1 MSLDGLFAP
10 FDPPQTNLVDRLR
23 YWAEH
28 QGDQFGFGFTSDGED
43 EIRMTYGQLEMRARA
58 IGAHLLNAGM
68 QGERALLLY
77 PPGLDF
83 VTAFFGCFFAGMVAV
98 PAYPP
103 RRNRNMGRIQAISD
117 DAEAKIVLSV
127 NEVTNRA
134 QGLLDEAPH
143 LQALTWL
150 ATDGIS
156 DTEATQWQPYS
167 PSENDLAVL
176 QYTSGST
183 GMPKGVMLTHGNL
196 IENCE
201 LITRGFETTRDA
213 SAVTWLPT
221 YHDMGLVGGVLQPL
235 FIGRPNV
242 LMPPMAFLQKPI
254 RWLRAISKYRV
265 TIAGGPNFAYALCNE
280 KITPEQCVGLDLS
293 SWSVA
298 FNGAEPIRAETLAE
312 FTEKFAPYGFRAE
325 THYPCYGLAETTL
338 MVTGSV
344 KADPPVIAAFDAES
358 LERHEVVPVA
368 NRSVDQ
374 NNGEQSPLSRELV
387 SCGRLFEN
395 TDVFIV
401 DGETCEKLGE
411 GKVGEIWVC
420 GPCVGMGYWKKPE
433 ETERVFHA
441 RLVGDD
447 RQFLRTGDLGFLQ
460 DGQLYVTGRCKD
472 LIIVRGRNLYPQDI
486 EKTVE
491 AAHPSLQAGASAAF
505 SIEVDNDERLIIV
518 QEIKRQHRRTN
529 HEEIFDAIRQA
540 VIEDYDVPPH
550 TILLLK
556 AGKLPKTSSGKIQRS
571 ACCQQFE
578 AGTLEAAGRWSMETD
593 FSIRRPQPPLH
604 VKPELAA
611 PSVGRTIKAWLVERI
626 AQQLQ
631 KDTEAISINEP
642 FDRFGLDSIAL
653 VSISGELEDWLGQPV
668 SPTLLYSYP
677 TISALGDHLGK
688 VLIRGS
694 IQEPQA
700 RLSRRSRG
708 EPIAIVGMGC
718 RFPGGDAPG
727 RFWQLLRGGFDAVGE
742 IPADRWDIDRF
753 YDPNPEALGKMYT
766 RRGGFLRGVDLFDP
780 QFFSISPREAVG
792 IDPQQ
797 RLLMEIA
804 WETLEDAGQAPELL
818 EAGRTGV
825 FVGISTC
832 DYARLGARR
841 YDLGSID
848 TYTATGTATSIAAGR
863 LAYFLGLRGPCM
875 AIDTACS
882 SSLVAVHQAIESLR
896 KGECNSALA
905 GGVNL
910 ILEPAAMI
918 ALSEVRALS
927 PDGRCKTFDQAAD
940 GYARGEGCGMVL
952 LKRLSDA
959 VKDGDRVHALIRG
972 SAVNHDG
979 HSNGLTAPH
988 GPSQEALIRE
998 AIADAGIEAAD
1009 IDYVEA
1015 HGTGTSLGDPIEVQ
1029 ALAAVLGEGRRPD
1042 NPLAIGSVKTNIGH
1056 LESAAGIAGLIK
1068 VILAL
1073 QHGEI
1078 PPHLHLEHPN
1088 PLIPWEDLPV
1098 VVPTQRQDWP
1108 SRRGPRTAGLSSF
1121 GFSGTNA
1128 HLVIEQAPESHAV
1141 PMRQDRPEHVLVLSA
1156 KNSQALEELAE
1167 RYHEQLDK
1175 ETHFSDVCYTA
1186 ASGRA
1191 HFSHRLAVCATDAT
1205 HAQKLLRAAIDGKR
1219 AAGLERGKAESQ
1231 VPGKLAFL
1239 FTGQGSQYVGMGHEL
1254 YQTQPTFRQA
1264 LERCHE
1270 ILMDQLEIPLLDVL
1284 YPTDKKTSPLDET
1297 AYTQPALFAVEYA
1310 LYELWKSWGIQP
1322 QLVVGHSVGEYV
1334 AAYAAGVFSLE
1345 DGLKLIAARG
1355 RLMQE
1360 LPSTG
1365 QMVALMTSEA
1375 RVAHAILNSG
1385 RTDVSIAAVNDPN
1398 QTVISGS
1405 DEAVDVVTTALQADD
1420 VRAKRLIVSH
1430 AFHSELMEPMLDDF
1444 EDVCREVRFSDP
1456 MIPIISNVYG
1466 RAVSTEIATPEYW
1479 RTHIRETVRF
1489 ADGVRQLE
1497 KQHVNIFLE
1506 IGPNPIL
1513 TASGRRCMSGD
1524 GYVWIP
1530 SLRESRGNWSQMLQ
1544 SLADLYVRGIAID
1557 WEGFDRDYVRRKV
1570 AIPHYPFQRKRFWID
1585 TPPLDDADVNDMV
1598 AAPAGSIQ
1606 EKRHSTDLREGLYE
1620 LEWQPRSRL
1629 DQTLPSVSHA
1639 DLMDPNEIAAEVTS
1653 AESRLSA
1660 QLALPR
1666 YQDFDRELD
1675 RLCAAYARKAIADLG
1690 YVLKEGSTFDLESI
1704 IENAGVID
1712 AHRRLFERLL
1722 SILAEEDILQID
1734 GLQYTV
1740 SGKLPPAAE
1749 PEQMRSL
1756 MVDRFTECQAELE
1769 LLGRCGDQLAG
1780 VLTGQVDPL
1789 QILFPD
1795 GSSALVERLY
1805 QDSPFARTLNSL
1817 VEAAVVAALERSE
1830 DGRAIKILE
1839 IGAGT
1844 GGTSSQIIPRLPED
1858 RTEYVFTDV
1867 SELFTRK
1874 AQEKFQD
1881 YPFVRYDALNIEED
1895 PVTQGFAE
1903 GQFDLILAANVV
1915 HATQNLAET
1924 MQNIRRLLV
1933 PDGLVVLLEGARPQR
1948 WLDLIFGLTDGWWRF
1963 TDTALRPSNP
1973 LIAPAQWL
1981 ELVEQCGYQSAVAL
1995 PREDADALAASGQPA
2010 SPHVVVVAQNDGQ
2023 LPETSSSKSPETTS
2037 EKGTGTWLLFAD
2049 QNGVASAIAAKIESE
2064 GGRAVMARW
2073 NDEYEKIGD
2082 NDFLIDPKN
2091 PKHYSML
2098 LSELSNN
2105 PEYPFKG
2112 IAHLWSLDTA
2122 KVGQLDS
2129 DQLDAAMMLGG
2140 ESLLHLVQQGP
2151 LAGWDN
2157 PAIWMV
2163 TRDANAVGSKREL
2176 SGIAQ
2181 APLWGIGRVM
2191 AEELPQLWGG
2201 MVDVD
2206 PGYSDEMIADVLW
2219 AEIQDP
2225 DAERQISYRDDRRFA
2240 ARLVPRDAH
2249 QPVTR
2254 PLRFKA
2260 DASYL
2265 VTGGLGDLGL
2275 QVARWMVSQGARQLM
2290 LLSRSEMPPRAHW
2303 PSLAEEDHRFAERVN
2318 AIQEMERCGARVL
2331 TLAGDVGSDNV
2342 LEGHMERAMADG
2354 WPPICGVIHAAGV
2367 VDADQL
2373 IDLGVEKL
2381 RDILRSKVR
2390 GTWLLHQACV
2400 SQPLDFFVNFS
2411 SGASMLGSPLLGAYA
2426 AANAFLDAMSHWRRS
2441 MQQPALTVNWGFWDE
2456 VGMVARS
2463 QREMGRGFAPQGMYS
2478 FSPAQGLATLGW
2490 LLEEDATQTAVM
2502 PANWPEWW
2510 QYHPRA
2516 AKSALFANL
2525 VQLEIGRQPI
2535 NTSDVDDVPTLSR
2548 AKVAETPIAE
2558 RPRLIEEFISEQLSR
2573 VLRID
2578 VDELDIHQSLGN
2590 LGIDSL
2596 MAVELR
2602 NHVQASLGIVIPV
2615 AQLLQDPSIAQ
2626 LAQGILDQLAG
2637 TSASLGEVTI
2647 NTDSSSA
2654 NDAESQQGLLAEQ
2667 ALEKLDTMSDE
2678 EVEAMLSQM
2687 LDGEKGNA

>member
-43 EIRMTYGQLEMRARA
+43 ENRMTYGQLEMRARA
-58 IGAHLLNAGM
+58 IAAHLVDAGM
-68 QGERALLLY
+68 SGERALLLY

-127 NEVTNRA
+127 SEVTNRA

-150 ATDGIS
+150 ATDQIS
-156 DTEATQWQPYS
+156 DEEASRWKAHS
-167 PSENDLAVL
+167 PSDSDLAVL

-196 IENCE
+196 IQNCE

-280 KITPEQCVGLDLS
+280 KITEEQCEGLDLS
-293 SWSVA
+293 CWSVA

-312 FTEKFAPYGFRAE
+312 FTEKFSPYGFRAE

-344 KADPPVIAAFDAES
+344 KAEPPVIAAFDAEA
-358 LERHEVVPVA
+358 LERHEVV
-368 NRSVDQ
+368 SVDKLSD
-374 NNGEQSPLSRELV
+374 GKSKSKELPVSRELV

-401 DGETCEKLGE
+401 DSETGEKLGE

-420 GPCVGMGYWKKPE
+420 GPCVGIGYWKKPE

-441 RLVGDD
+441 QLAGDE
-447 RQFLRTGDLGFLQ
+447 RHFLRTGDLGFLQ
-460 DGQLYVTGRCKD
+460 DGQLFVTGRCKD

-486 EKTVE
+486 EQTVE
-491 AAHPSLQAGASAAF
+491 AAHPSLQPGAGAAF
-505 SIEVDNDERLIIV
+505 SVEVENDEHLIIV

-540 VIEDYDVPPH
+540 VTKDYDVPPH

-571 ACCQQFE
+571 TCCQQFE
-578 AGTLEAAGRWSMETD
+578 AGTLEAAGRWSLETD

-611 PSVGRTIKAWLVERI
+611 PTVGRTIQAWLVDRI

-631 KDTEAISINEP
+631 KDAAAIDVHEP

-677 TISALGDHLGK
+677 TISALGDYLGK
-688 VLIRGS
+688 LLIRGS
-694 IQEPQA
+694 MQEPQA
-700 RLSRRSRG
+700 RLSRRARG

-718 RFPGGDAPG
+718 RFPGGDAPDA
-727 RFWQLLRGGFDAVGE
+727 FWQLLRGGFDAISD
-742 IPADRWDIDRF
+742 IPADRWDVDRF
-753 YDPNPEALGKMYT
+753 YDPNPEAVGKMYT
-766 RRGGFLRGVDLFDP
+766 RRGGFLRKVDLFDP

-804 WETLEDAGQAPELL
+804 WETLEDAGQPPELL
-818 EAGRTGV
+818 ETGRTGV

-832 DYARLGARR
+832 DYSRLGSRKH
-841 YDLGSID
+841 DLKTID

-863 LAYFLGLRGPCM
+863 LAYFLGLTGPCM

-896 KGECNSALA
+896 KGECNSALT

-927 PDGRCKTFDQAAD
+927 PDGRCKTFDQSAD
-940 GYARGEGCGMVL
+940 GYARGEGCGMLL

-988 GPSQEALIRE
+988 GPSQESLIRE

-1029 ALAAVLGEGRRPD
+1029 ALAAVLGEGRRAD
-1042 NPLAIGSVKTNIGH
+1042 SPLTIGSVKTNIGH

-1078 PPHLHLEHPN
+1078 PPHLHLENPN
-1088 PLIPWEDLPV
+1088 PYIPWDDLPIV
-1098 VVPTQRQDWP
+1098 IPTQRQDWP
-1108 SRRGPRTAGLSSF
+1108 ARRGPRTAGLSSF

-1128 HLVIEQAPESHAV
+1128 HLVLEQAPDSHAV
-1141 PMRQDRPEHVLVLSA
+1141 PLREDRPEHVLVLSA
-1156 KNSQALEELAE
+1156 KNPQALTELAE
-1167 RYHEQLDK
+1167 RYHDQLEQEK
-1175 ETHFSDVCYTA
+1175 HFSDVCYTA
-1186 ASGRA
+1186 ATGRA
-1191 HFSHRLAVCATDAT
+1191 HFSHRLAVCAQDTQ
-1205 HAQKLLRAAIDGKR
+1205 HARKLLLAATEEKR
-1219 AAGLERGKAESQ
+1219 AAGLERGKAGNQ
-1231 VPGKLAFL
+1231 FPGKIAFL

-1254 YQTQPTFRQA
+1254 YQSQPTFRQA

-1270 ILMDQLEIPLLDVL
+1270 ILIDKLEIPLLDVL
-1284 YPTDKKTSPLDET
+1284 YPADGKTSPLDET

-1310 LYELWKSWGIQP
+1310 LYELWRSWGIQP
-1322 QLVVGHSVGEYV
+1322 QLVVGHSVGEFV

-1355 RLMQE
+1355 RLMQQ

-1365 QMVALMTSEA
+1365 QMVALMTGEA
-1375 RVAHAILNSG
+1375 RVAHAIAISG

-1405 DEAVDVVTTALQADD
+1405 DEAVDIVTTSLQADD
-1420 VRAKRLIVSH
+1420 VRAKRLVVSH
-1430 AFHSELMEPMLDDF
+1430 AFHSELMEPMLDEF
-1444 EDVCREVRFSDP
+1444 EEVCQEVRFVAP
-1456 MIPIISNVYG
+1456 TIPIVSNVYG
-1466 RAVSTEIATPEYW
+1466 RVVSTEIATSEYW

-1489 ADGVRQLE
+1489 ADGVGQLE

-1544 SLADLYVRGIAID
+1544 SLADLYVRGVAID

-1585 TPPLDDADVNDMV
+1585 EPTGDHGEPDSPVTATGDV
-1598 AAPAGSIQ
+1598 Q
-1606 EKRHSTDLREGLYE
+1606 ESRKTVDLRNGLYE
-1620 LEWQPRSRL
+1620 LQWQPRSRL
-1629 DQTLPSVSHA
+1629 DQQLPAIGHEDLESPVAIAGQAAHA
-1639 DLMDPNEIAAEVTS
+1639 EA
-1653 AESRLSA
+1653 RLSS

-1675 RLCAAYARKAIADLG
+1675 RLCAAYARTALSGLG
-1690 YVLKEGSTFDLESI
+1690 WVPQEGEAYDVDELAQSL
-1704 IENAGVID
+1704 GVVD
-1712 AHRRLFERLL
+1712 VHRRLFGRLL
-1722 SILAEEDILQID
+1722 EILAEEGVLQID
-1734 GLQYTV
+1734 GSRCVVATGIT
-1740 SGKLPPAAE
+1740 SAAN
-1749 PEQMRSL
+1749 PEHMRSL
-1756 MVDRFTECQAELE
+1756 LVDRFTECVAELE
-1769 LLGRCGDQLAG
+1769 LLGRCGSKLSG
-1780 VLTGQVDPL
+1780 VLNGQVDPL
-1789 QILFPD
+1789 QLLFPD
-1795 GSSALVERLY
+1795 GSSELVERLY
-1805 QDSPFARTLNSL
+1805 QDSPFARTLNGL
-1817 VEAAVVAALERSE
+1817 VEEAVVAALARCKK
-1830 DGRAIKILE
+1830 GRAIKILE

-1844 GGTSSQIIPRLPED
+1844 GGTSSQIIPRLPSEY
-1858 RTEYVFTDV
+1858 TEYVFTDV

-1874 AQEKFQD
+1874 AQEKFKD
-1881 YPFVRYDALNIEED
+1881 YPFVRYGALDIEQD
-1895 PVTQGFAE
+1895 PVSQGFAE
-1903 GQFDLILAANVV
+1903 EQFDLILAANVV
-1915 HATQNLAET
+1915 HATQDLTET
-1924 MQNIRRLLV
+1924 MNNIRRLLV
-1933 PDGLVVLLEGARPQR
+1933 PGGLVVLLEGARPQR

-1963 TDTALRPSNP
+1963 TDTDLRPSNP
-1973 LIAPAQWL
+1973 LIAPEKWL
-1981 ELVEQCGYQSAVAL
+1981 HLVEKCGFQSAVAL
-1995 PREDADALAASGQPA
+1995 PRESAVDLAEKNQAPA
-2010 SPHVVVVAQNDGQ
+2010 PHVVVVAQN
-2023 LPETSSSKSPETTS
+2023 TS
-2037 EKGTGTWLLFAD
+2037 EVSDPDLSNAVQTQTADPLVGTWVLLAD
-2049 QNGVASAIAAKIESE
+2049 RAGVASAIASRIKAQ
-2064 GGRAVMARW
+2064 GGRAALVEW
-2073 NDEYEKIGD
+2073 GIGYEKI
-2082 NDFLIDPKN
+2082 NKN
-2091 PKHYSML
+2091 HFVI
-2098 LSELSNN
+2098 N
-2105 PEYPFKG
+2105 PEESTHYTNLLAEFSQNESEALKG
-2112 IAHLWSLDTA
+2112 IVHLWSLDAADSTA
-2122 KVGQLDS
+2122 
-2129 DQLDAAMMLGG
+2129 LDAIELDRASRLGC
-2140 ESLLHLVQQGP
+2140 ESLMHLIQQGQR
-2151 LAGWDN
+2151 ANWDN
-2157 PAIWMV
+2157 PSIWMV
-2163 TRDANAVGSKREL
+2163 TRCANSVGAMRDV

-2181 APLWGIGRVM
+2181 SPLWGLGRVM

-2201 MVDVD
+2201 LIDVD
-2206 PGYSDEMIADVLW
+2206 AHYSHAVMAEVVW
-2219 AEIQDP
+2219 AELQRP
-2225 DAERQISYRDDRRFA
+2225 DSERQISYREDHRFA
-2240 ARLVPRDAH
+2240 ARLVPRHSQHA
-2249 QPVTR
+2249 VTK

-2275 QVARWMVSQGARQLM
+2275 KLAQWMVDQGARQILLM
-2290 LLSRSEMPPRAHW
+2290 SRSEMPPRAHW
-2303 PSLAEEDHRFAERVN
+2303 PALTEDDARLVERVN

-2331 TLAGDVGSDNV
+2331 TLSGDVGSENV
-2342 LEGHMERAMADG
+2342 LKELLDDAMQQG
-2354 WPPICGVIHAAGV
+2354 WPPLSGVIHAAGV

-2373 IDLGVEKL
+2373 IDLSVEKL
-2381 RDILRSKVR
+2381 QTILRSKVR
-2390 GTWLLHQACV
+2390 GTWLLHQACLG
-2400 SQPLDFFVNFS
+2400 QPLDFFVNFS
-2411 SGASMLGSPLLGAYA
+2411 SGASLLGSPLLGAYA
-2426 AANAFLDAMSHWRRS
+2426 AANAFLDAMAYLRRGAD
-2441 MQQPALTVNWGFWDE
+2441 QPALTVNWGFWDE

-2478 FSPAQGLATLGW
+2478 FSPDQGIAALSW
-2490 LLEEDATQTAVM
+2490 LLEEEAVQTAVM
-2502 PANWPEWW
+2502 PADWPEWW
-2510 QYHPRA
+2510 QFHPRA
-2516 AKSALFANL
+2516 AQSALFANL
-2525 VQLEIGRQPI
+2525 VQLEMGHQSLGSPSV
-2535 NTSDVDDVPTLSR
+2535 TESPTLSR
-2548 AKVAETPIAE
+2548 EKVLQTPVAD
-2558 RPRLIEEFISEQLSR
+2558 RPGVIEEFISEQLSR

-2578 VDELDIHQSLGN
+2578 VDDLDVHQSLGN

-2615 AQLLQDPSIAQ
+2615 AQLLQDPSISQ
-2626 LAQGILDQLAG
+2626 LAQGILEQLED
-2637 TSASLGEVTI
+2637 TSSPVGEVAVTA
-2647 NTDSSSA
+2647 DSA
-2654 NDAESQQGLLAEQ
+2654 DTKETGSQEGLIAEQ
-2667 ALEKLDTMSDE
+2667 ALEKLDTMSDS

-2687 LDGEKGNA
+2687 LDGEKEN

>member
-1 MSLDGLFAP
+1 M
-10 FDPPQTNLVDRLR
+10 DRLR
-23 YWAEH
+23 YWADH

-43 EIRMTYGQLEMRARA
+43 EIRMTYGQLETRARA
-58 IGAHLLNAGM
+58 IGAHLLTAGM

-83 VTAFFGCFFAGMVAV
+83 VAAFFGCFFAGMVAV

-127 NEVTNRA
+127 SEVTDRA

-143 LQALTWL
+143 LQSLTWL
-150 ATDGIS
+150 ATDEIS
-156 DTEATQWQPYS
+156 NAEAEQWKPHS
-167 PSENDLAVL
+167 PGETDLAVL

-196 IENCE
+196 IQNCE

-254 RWLRAISKYRV
+254 RWLRAISKYKV

-280 KITPEQCVGLDLS
+280 KITPEQCEGLDLS

-298 FNGAEPIRAETLAE
+298 FNGAEPIRAETLAA
-312 FTEKFAPYGFRAE
+312 FTKKFAPYGFRAE
-325 THYPCYGLAETTL
+325 AHYPCYGLAETTL

-344 KADPPVIAAFDAES
+344 KAEPAAICSFDAEA
-358 LERHEVVPVA
+358 LERHEVVPVQS
-368 NRSVDQ
+368 RSAEESNAAQRPV
-374 NNGEQSPLSRELV
+374 SRELV

-420 GPCVGMGYWKKPE
+420 GPCVGVGYWKRPE
-433 ETERVFHA
+433 DTERVFQA
-441 RLVGDD
+441 RLKDD
-447 RQFLRTGDLGFLQ
+447 ERRFLRTGDLGFLQ

-491 AAHPSLQAGASAAF
+491 AAHSSLQAGASAAF
-505 SIEVDNDERLIIV
+505 SVEVDNDEHLIIV

-529 HEEIFDAIRQA
+529 QEDQEEIFDAIRQA

-578 AGTLEAAGRWSMETD
+578 AGTIEAVGRWSMETD

-611 PSVGRTIKAWLVERI
+611 PTVGRTIQAWLVERI

-631 KDTEAISINEP
+631 KDSELINIHDP

-718 RFPGGDAPG
+718 RFPGGDAPEA
-727 RFWQLLRGGFDAVGE
+727 FWQLLRGGFDAVSE
-742 IPADRWDIDRF
+742 IPADRWDVDRF
-753 YDPNPEALGKMYT
+753 YDPNPEVAGKMYT
-766 RRGGFLRGVDLFDP
+766 RRGGFLRRVDLFDP

-804 WETLEDAGQAPELL
+804 WETLEDAGQPPTLL

-832 DYARLGARR
+832 DYSRLGERR
-841 YDLGSID
+841 QDLGCID

-905 GGVNL
+905 GGGNL

-988 GPSQEALIRE
+988 GPSQESLIRE
-998 AIADAGIEAAD
+998 AVADAGIEAAD

-1029 ALAAVLGEGRRPD
+1029 ALAAVLGEGRRAD
-1042 NPLAIGSVKTNIGH
+1042 NPVAIGSVKTNIGH

-1088 PLIPWEDLPV
+1088 PYIPWEDLPV
-1098 VVPTQRQDWP
+1098 VIPTQRQDWP
-1108 SRRGPRTAGLSSF
+1108 ARRGPRTAGLSSF

-1128 HLVIEQAPESHAV
+1128 HLVLEQAPESHAV
-1141 PMRQDRPEHVLVLSA
+1141 PLREDRPEHVLVLSA
-1156 KNSQALEELAE
+1156 KSSQALTELAE
-1167 RYHEQLDK
+1167 RHYHQL
-1175 ETHFSDVCYTA
+1175 EEENHFADVCYTA

-1191 HFSHRLAVCATDAT
+1191 HFSHRLAVCAKDAT
-1205 HAQKLLRAAIDGKR
+1205 HARKLLVAAAEGKR

-1284 YPTDKKTSPLDET
+1284 YPADKQTSPLDET
-1297 AYTQPALFAVEYA
+1297 AYTQPALFAIEYA
-1310 LYELWKSWGIQP
+1310 LYELWRSWGIQP

-1355 RLMQE
+1355 RLMQQ

-1375 RVAHAILNSG
+1375 RVTHAIARSG

-1405 DEAVDVVTTALQADD
+1405 DEAVDVVTTALQADE
-1420 VRAKRLIVSH
+1420 VRAKRLVVSH

-1444 EDVCREVRFSDP
+1444 ENICKEVRFSDP
-1456 MIPIISNVYG
+1456 MIPIVSNVYG

-1479 RTHIRETVRF
+1479 RAHIRETVRF

-1544 SLADLYVRGIAID
+1544 SVADLYVRGVAID

-1585 TPPLDDADVNDMV
+1585 STSPDAAETVTESV
-1598 AAPAGSIQ
+1598 ATSPGPAQ
-1606 EKRHSTDLREGLYE
+1606 QTRSTIDLRDGLYE
-1620 LEWQPRSRL
+1620 LQWQPRSRL
-1629 DQTLPSVSHA
+1629 SQLLPPVAHR
-1639 DLMDPNEIAAEVTS
+1639 DLGEPTAIASAVKP
-1653 AESRLSA
+1653 AESRLSE

-1675 RLCAAYARKAIADLG
+1675 RLCAAYARKAISDIG
-1690 YVLKEGSTFDLESI
+1690 YRLEGDKTFDLETI
-1704 IENAGVID
+1704 IQNSGVID
-1712 AHRRLFERLL
+1712 VHRRLLERLL
-1722 SILAEEDILQID
+1722 AILVEDNILDVD
-1734 GLQYTV
+1734 GPQYTV
-1740 SGKLPPAAE
+1740 STSLPPAAD

-1756 MVDRFTECQAELE
+1756 MVDRFTECNAELE
-1769 LLGRCGDQLAG
+1769 LLGRCGDRLAG
-1780 VLTGQVDPL
+1780 VLTGQIDPL

-1795 GSSALVERLY
+1795 GSSELVERLY
-1805 QDSPFARTLNSL
+1805 QDSPFARTLNTL
-1817 VEAAVVAALERSE
+1817 VEEAVVAALAHSE
-1830 DGRAIKILE
+1830 DGRPIKILE

-1844 GGTSSQIIPRLPED
+1844 GGTSSQIIPRLPRD
-1858 RTEYVFTDV
+1858 RIEYVFTDV

-1874 AQEKFQD
+1874 AQDKFQD
-1881 YPFVRYDALNIEED
+1881 YPFIRYGALDIEKD
-1895 PVTQGFAE
+1895 PVGQGFAA

-1915 HATQNLAET
+1915 HATRDLADT

-1933 PDGLVVLLEGARPQR
+1933 PNGLVILLEGARPQR

-1963 TDTALRPSNP
+1963 TDTDLRPSNP
-1973 LIAPAQWL
+1973 LITPDQWMKL
-1981 ELVEQCGYQSAVAL
+1981 SERCGFQSAVAL
-1995 PREDADALAASGQPA
+1995 PRENTETLAANQQSP
-2010 SPHVVVVAQNDGQ
+2010 SPHVVVVAQNRGE
-2023 LPETSSSKSPETTS
+2023 LPSRATDKGPKSTS
-2037 EKGTGTWLLFAD
+2037 EQIVGKWLLFAD
-2049 QNGVASAIAAKIESE
+2049 RGGVAAAIATQIDSE
-2064 GGRAVMARW
+2064 DGQAVMVQW
-2073 NDEYEKIGD
+2073 GSEYKKVNE
-2082 NDFLIDPKN
+2082 NNFLIDPDN
-2091 PKHYSML
+2091 PQHYVRL
-2098 LSELSNN
+2098 LGEVSKSAPDALQ
-2105 PEYPFKG
+2105 G

-2122 KVGQLDS
+2122 EANRLDTEL
-2129 DQLDAAMMLGG
+2129 LDKAMMLCC
-2140 ESLLHLVQQGP
+2140 ESLLHVVQQG
-2151 LAGWDN
+2151 LKSGWEN
-2157 PAIWMV
+2157 PTIWMV
-2163 TRDANAVGSKREL
+2163 TQDANAVGTTQDV

-2181 APLWGIGRVM
+2181 SPLWGIGRVM

-2201 MVDVD
+2201 LIDID
-2206 PGYSDEMIADVLW
+2206 PGYEDVAAAEVVWTEMRN
-2219 AEIQDP
+2219 P
-2225 DAERQISYRDDRRFA
+2225 DSERQISYRADRRFA
-2240 ARLVPRDAH
+2240 ARLVPRDAP
-2249 QPVTR
+2249 QTVTR
-2254 PLRFKA
+2254 PLRFKV

-2275 QVARWMVSQGARQLM
+2275 KLARWMVDQGARQVM
-2290 LLSRSEMPPRAHW
+2290 LLGRSEMPPRAHW
-2303 PSLAEEDHRFAERVN
+2303 PSLAKEDPRFAERVN
-2318 AIQEMERCGARVL
+2318 AIQQMEDCGARVL
-2331 TLAGDVGSDNV
+2331 TVAGDVGVDNV
-2342 LEGHMERAMADG
+2342 LAEQLDRAMAEG
-2354 WPPICGVIHAAGV
+2354 WPPLHGVIHAAGI

-2373 IDLGVEKL
+2373 IDLSVEKM
-2381 RDILRSKVR
+2381 RDILKSKVR
-2390 GTWLLHQACV
+2390 GTWLLHQACLGH
-2400 SQPLDFFVNFS
+2400 PLDFFVNFS
-2411 SGASMLGSPLLGAYA
+2411 SGASLLGSPLLGAYA
-2426 AANAFLDAMSHWRRS
+2426 AANAFLDAMSQWRRAAD
-2441 MQQPALTVNWGFWDE
+2441 QPALTVNWGFWDE

-2478 FSPAQGLATLGW
+2478 FSPAQGLEALGW
-2490 LLEEDATQTAVM
+2490 LLEENAIQTAVM
-2502 PANWPEWW
+2502 PADWPEWW
-2510 QYHPRA
+2510 HFHPRA
-2516 AKSALFANL
+2516 AQSALFANL
-2525 VQLEIGRQPI
+2525 VQLEMGRQPTKATEQQDI
-2535 NTSDVDDVPTLSR
+2535 PTLSR
-2548 AKVAETPIAE
+2548 DTIEETPVAE
-2558 RPRLIEEFISEQLSR
+2558 RPQLVEEFLSEQLSR

-2578 VDELDIHQSLGN
+2578 VEDLDVHQSLGN

-2626 LAQGILDQLAG
+2626 LAQGILDQLSG
-2637 TSASLGEVTI
+2637 TSAPMGDVAITADTAGGNQE
-2647 NTDSSSA
+2647 
-2654 NDAESQQGLLAEQ
+2654 ESQQGLIAEQ
-2667 ALEKLDTMSDE
+2667 ALEKLETMSDS

-2687 LDGEKGNA
+2687 LDGDKENS

>member
-43 EIRMTYGQLEMRARA
+43 EIRMTYGELETRARA
-58 IGAHLLNAGM
+58 IAAHLHDAGM

-127 NEVTNRA
+127 SEVTDRA

-143 LQALTWL
+143 LQTLTWM

-156 DTEATQWQPYS
+156 DEQADDWKAYS
-167 PSENDLAVL
+167 PKESDLAVL

-196 IENCE
+196 IKNCE

-280 KITPEQCVGLDLS
+280 KITEEQCEGLDLS
-293 SWSVA
+293 CWSVA

-312 FTEKFAPYGFRAE
+312 FTKKFAPYGFCAE

-344 KADPPVIAAFDAES
+344 KTEPPVIAAFDAEA
-358 LERHEVVPVA
+358 LERHEVVPAVSVA
-368 NRSVDQ
+368 EED
-374 NNGEQSPLSRELV
+374 GELKKAPMSRKLV

-401 DGETCEKLGE
+401 DSETCEKLGE

-441 RLVGDD
+441 KLVGDD
-447 RQFLRTGDLGFLQ
+447 RHFLRTGDLGFLQ

-491 AAHPSLQAGASAAF
+491 SAHPSLQAGASAAF
-505 SIEVDNDERLIIV
+505 SVDVENDERLIIV
-518 QEIKRQHRRTN
+518 QEIKRQHRRKN
-529 HEEIFDAIRQA
+529 HEEIFDSIRQA
-540 VIEDYDVPPH
+540 VIADYDVPPH

-578 AGTLEAAGRWSMETD
+578 AGTLEAAGRWSLETD

-611 PSVGRTIKAWLVERI
+611 PTVGRTIQAWLVERI
-626 AQQLQ
+626 AQQLR
-631 KDTEAISINEP
+631 KDTEAINIHEP
-642 FDRFGLDSIAL
+642 FDGFGLDSIAL

-677 TISALGDHLGK
+677 TISALGDYLGK

-694 IQEPQA
+694 NQEPQS
-700 RLSRRSRG
+700 RLSRRARG

-718 RFPGGDAPG
+718 RFPGGDAPET
-727 RFWQLLRGGFDAVGE
+727 FWQLLRGGFDAISE
-742 IPADRWDIDRF
+742 IPADRWDVDRF
-753 YDPNPEALGKMYT
+753 YDPNPEAVGKMYT
-766 RRGGFLRGVDLFDP
+766 RRGGFLRKVDLFDP

-804 WETLEDAGQAPELL
+804 WETLEDAGQPPELL
-818 EAGRTGV
+818 ETGRTGV
-825 FVGISTC
+825 FVGISNC
-832 DYARLGARR
+832 DYSRLGSRR
-841 YDLGSID
+841 HDLKNID

-927 PDGRCKTFDQAAD
+927 PDGRCKTFDQSAD

-988 GPSQEALIRE
+988 GPSQESLIRE

-1029 ALAAVLGEGRRPD
+1029 ALAAVLGEGRRAD
-1042 NPLAIGSVKTNIGH
+1042 NPLALGSVKTNVGH

-1073 QHGEI
+1073 QHAEI

-1088 PLIPWEDLPV
+1088 PYIPWDDLPIV
-1098 VVPTQRQDWP
+1098 IPTQRQDWP
-1108 SRRGPRTAGLSSF
+1108 ARRGPRTAGLSSF

-1141 PMRQDRPEHVLVLSA
+1141 PRREDRPEHVLVLSA
-1156 KNSQALEELAE
+1156 KSPQALTELAE
-1167 RYHEQLDK
+1167 RYHDQLEDEK
-1175 ETHFSDVCYTA
+1175 HFSDVCYTA
-1186 ASGRA
+1186 AAGRA
-1191 HFSHRLAVCATDAT
+1191 HFSHRLAVCAKDTE
-1205 HAQKLLRAAIDGKR
+1205 HARKLLLAATAGER
-1219 AAGLERGKAESQ
+1219 AAGLERGKAENQ

-1239 FTGQGSQYVGMGHEL
+1239 FTGQGSQYVGMGQEL
-1254 YQTQPTFRQA
+1254 YETQPTFRKA

-1270 ILMDQLEIPLLDVL
+1270 ILVDKLEIPLLDVL
-1284 YPTDKKTSPLDET
+1284 YPADGKASPLDET

-1355 RLMQE
+1355 RLMQQ

-1375 RVAHAILNSG
+1375 RVAHAIVSSG

-1405 DEAVDVVTTALQADD
+1405 DEAVDIVTTALQADE
-1420 VRAKRLIVSH
+1420 VRAKRLVVSH

-1444 EDVCREVRFSDP
+1444 ENVCQEVRFLDP
-1456 MIPIISNVYG
+1456 MIPIVSNVYG
-1466 RAVSTEIATPEYW
+1466 RVVSTEIATPEYW

-1544 SLADLYVRGIAID
+1544 SLADLYVRGVAID
-1557 WEGFDRDYVRRKV
+1557 WEGFDRDYVSRKV
-1570 AIPHYPFQRKRFWID
+1570 AIPHYPFQRKRFWVD
-1585 TPPLDDADVNDMV
+1585 TPTVDEDDSEPLV
-1598 AAPAGSIQ
+1598 AAADEVQ
-1606 EKRHSTDLREGLYE
+1606 DTQRTVDLRDGLYE
-1620 LEWQPRSRL
+1620 LQWQPRSRL
-1629 DQTLPSVSHA
+1629 DQRLPAAPHS
-1639 DLMDPNEIAAEVTS
+1639 DLSDPTVIAAESAT

-1666 YQDFDRELD
+1666 YQEFDSELD
-1675 RLCAAYARKAIADLG
+1675 RLCAAYARTALDNLGCMLQAGKTYAIDEL
-1690 YVLKEGSTFDLESI
+1690 VQ
-1704 IENAGVID
+1704 NAGIVD

-1722 SILAEEDILQID
+1722 TILAEDKILQID
-1734 GLQYTV
+1734 GSRCIV
-1740 SGKLPPAAE
+1740 AANVPPAAD
-1749 PEQMRSL
+1749 PEQIRSL
-1756 MVDRFTECQAELE
+1756 MVDRFKECNAELE
-1769 LLGRCGDQLAG
+1769 LLGRCGSSLAG
-1780 VLTGQVDPL
+1780 VLNGQIDPL
-1789 QILFPD
+1789 QLLFPD
-1795 GSSALVERLY
+1795 GSSELVERLY
-1805 QDSPFARTLNSL
+1805 QDSPFARTLNTL
-1817 VEAAVVAALERSE
+1817 VEEAVVAALARSE
-1830 DGRAIKILE
+1830 EGRPIKILE

-1844 GGTSSQIIPRLPED
+1844 GGTSSQIIPRLPAE

-1874 AQEKFQD
+1874 AQGKFQD
-1881 YPFVRYDALNIEED
+1881 YPFVRYGALDIEQD
-1895 PVTQGFAE
+1895 PTAQGFAL

-1915 HATQNLAET
+1915 HATQDLAET

-1933 PDGLVVLLEGARPQR
+1933 PEGLVVLLEGARPQR

-1963 TDTALRPSNP
+1963 TDTDLRPSNP
-1973 LIAPAQWL
+1973 LIAPDQWL
-1981 ELVEQCGYQSAVAL
+1981 QLVDRCGFQSAVAL
-1995 PREDADALAASGQPA
+1995 PRESAVELAEKKQAPA
-2010 SPHVVVVAQNDGQ
+2010 PHVVVVAQN
-2023 LPETSSSKSPETTS
+2023 TS
-2037 EKGTGTWLLFAD
+2037 EVSDQDSFSKDQTQSADESVGTWLLFAD
-2049 QNGVASAIAAKIESE
+2049 RDGVASAVAAQIEAA
-2064 GGRAVMARW
+2064 GGRAALVQS
-2073 NDEYEKIGD
+2073 NSKYEKISD
-2082 NDFLIDPKN
+2082 KDFVIDPR
-2091 PKHYSML
+2091 
-2098 LSELSNN
+2098 N
-2105 PEYPFKG
+2105 PEHYTSVLEEFSQNELYPIRG
-2112 IAHLWSLDTA
+2112 IVHLWSLDTA
-2122 KVGQLDS
+2122 EA
-2129 DQLDAAMMLGG
+2129 DQLDTVELDRAILLGC
-2140 ESLLHLVQQGP
+2140 ESLMHLIQQGQQV
-2151 LAGWDN
+2151 GWAN

-2163 TRDANAVGSKREL
+2163 TREANAVGSQCDV

-2181 APLWGIGRVM
+2181 SPLWGLGRVI

-2201 MVDVD
+2201 LIDID
-2206 PGYSDEMIADVLW
+2206 PNYSHAATAEVVW
-2219 AEIQDP
+2219 AELQHP
-2225 DAERQISYRDDRRFA
+2225 DSERQISYRENRRFA
-2240 ARLVPRDAH
+2240 ARLVPRPA
-2249 QPVTR
+2249 QNAVTK

-2275 QVARWMVSQGARQLM
+2275 ELAKWMVDQGARQII
-2290 LLSRSEMPPRAHW
+2290 LLSRSALPPRAHW
-2303 PSLAEEDHRFAERVN
+2303 PTLVEDDPRFAERVN
-2318 AIQEMERCGARVL
+2318 AIQEMESRGARVL
-2331 TLAGDVGSDNV
+2331 ALSGDVGSENV
-2342 LEGHMERAMADG
+2342 LKELLHEAMDEG
-2354 WPPICGVIHAAGV
+2354 WPPISGVIHAAGV

-2373 IDLGVEKL
+2373 IDLSVEKL
-2381 RDILRSKVR
+2381 HAILRSKVR
-2390 GTWLLHQACV
+2390 GTWLLHQACGD
-2400 SQPLDFFVNFS
+2400 QPLDFFVNFS
-2411 SGASMLGSPLLGAYA
+2411 SGASLLGSPLLGAYA
-2426 AANAFLDAMSHWRRS
+2426 AGNAFLDAMAQLRRAAD
-2441 MQQPALTVNWGFWDE
+2441 QPALTVNWGFWDE

-2478 FSPAQGLATLGW
+2478 FSPDQGLAALGW
-2490 LLEEDATQTAVM
+2490 LLEEEAVQTAVM
-2502 PANWPEWW
+2502 PADWPKWW
-2510 QYHPRA
+2510 QFHPRA
-2516 AKSALFANL
+2516 AQSALFANL
-2525 VQLEIGRQPI
+2525 VQLEMGQHSIHSPYA
-2535 NTSDVDDVPTLSR
+2535 DEAPTLTR
-2548 AKVAETPIAE
+2548 EKVAETPVAE
-2558 RPRLIEEFISEQLSR
+2558 RTLLIEEFISEQLSR

-2578 VDELDIHQSLGN
+2578 VEELDVHQSLGN

-2615 AQLLQDPSIAQ
+2615 AQLLQDPSISQ
-2626 LAQGILDQLAG
+2626 LAQGILDQLKD
-2637 TSASLGEVTI
+2637 TASPMSEVAITA
-2647 NTDSSSA
+2647 DSSA
-2654 NDAESQQGLLAEQ
+2654 APEAGSQEGLIAEQ
-2667 ALEKLDTMSDE
+2667 ALEKLDTMSDS

-2687 LDGEKGNA
+2687 LDGEKEN

>member
-28 QGDQFGFGFTSDGED
+28 QGDQFGFVFTSDGED

-58 IGAHLLNAGM
+58 IAAHLVDAGM
-68 QGERALLLY
+68 SGERALLLY

-117 DAEAKIVLSV
+117 DAKAKIVLSV
-127 NEVTNRA
+127 SEVTDRA

-143 LQALTWL
+143 LQPLTWL
-150 ATDGIS
+150 ATDGIP
-156 DTEATQWQPYS
+156 DHAAENWKEYS
-167 PSENDLAVL
+167 PGGSDLAVL

-196 IENCE
+196 IQNCA

-254 RWLRAISKYRV
+254 RWLRTISKYRV

-280 KITPEQCVGLDLS
+280 KITKEQCEGLDLS
-293 SWSVA
+293 CWSVA
-298 FNGAEPIRAETLAE
+298 FNGAEPIYAETLAE
-312 FTEKFAPYGFRAE
+312 FTENFSPYGFRAE

-344 KADPPVIAAFDAES
+344 KTKPPVIAAFDAEA
-358 LERHEVVPVA
+358 LERHEVVPARQV
-368 NRSVDQ
+368 S
-374 NNGEQSPLSRELV
+374 GEGTDSNQLPVSRKLV

-401 DGETCEKLGE
+401 DPEKCEKLGE

-420 GPCVGMGYWKKPE
+420 GPCVGMGYWEKPE
-433 ETERVFHA
+433 ETDRVFHA
-441 RLVGDD
+441 QLVGDE
-447 RQFLRTGDLGFLQ
+447 RNFLRTGDLGFLQ
-460 DGQLYVTGRCKD
+460 DGQLFVTGRCKD

-491 AAHPSLQAGASAAF
+491 SAHPSLQPGAGAAF
-505 SIEVDNDERLIIV
+505 SIEVENDERLIIV
-518 QEIKRQHRRTN
+518 QEIRRQHRRTN
-529 HEEIFDAIRQA
+529 HEEVFDAIRQA
-540 VIEDYDVPPH
+540 VTEEYDVPPH

-571 ACCQQFE
+571 ACCQQYE
-578 AGTLEAAGRWSMETD
+578 AGTLEAAGRWSLETD

-611 PSVGRTIKAWLVERI
+611 PTVGRTIQTWLVERI

-631 KDTEAISINEP
+631 KDAAAIDVHEP
-642 FDRFGLDSIAL
+642 FDRFGLDSILL

-677 TISALGDHLGK
+677 TISSLGEYLGK
-688 VLIRGS
+688 CLTRGS
-694 IQEPQA
+694 MQEPQT
-700 RLSRRSRG
+700 RLSRRSRS
-708 EPIAIVGMGC
+708 EPIAIVGLGC
-718 RFPGGDAPG
+718 RFPGGDAPDA
-727 RFWQLLRGGFDAVGE
+727 FWQLLRGGFDAVSE
-742 IPADRWDIDRF
+742 IPADRWDVDRF
-753 YDPNPEALGKMYT
+753 YDPNPEAVGKMYT
-766 RRGGFLRGVDLFDP
+766 RRGGFLRQVDLFDP

-804 WETLEDAGQAPELL
+804 WETLEDAGQPPERL
-818 EAGRTGV
+818 ETGRTGV

-832 DYARLGARR
+832 DYSRLAERR
-841 YDLGSID
+841 YDLKSID

-927 PDGRCKTFDQAAD
+927 PDGRCKTFDQSAD

-988 GPSQEALIRE
+988 GPSQESLIRE

-1009 IDYVEA
+1009 VDYVET

-1029 ALAAVLGEGRRPD
+1029 ALAAVLGEGRKAD

-1056 LESAAGIAGLIK
+1056 LEAAAGIAGLMK
-1068 VILAL
+1068 VVLAL

-1088 PLIPWEDLPV
+1088 PYIPWDDFPI

-1108 SRRGPRTAGLSSF
+1108 ASRGPRTAGLSSF

-1128 HLVIEQAPESHAV
+1128 HLVLEQAPESHAV
-1141 PMRQDRPEHVLVLSA
+1141 PPREDRPEHVLVLSA
-1156 KNSQALEELAE
+1156 KNPQALTELAE
-1167 RYHEQLDK
+1167 RYHDQLEHEK
-1175 ETHFSDVCYTA
+1175 HFSDVCYTA
-1186 ASGRA
+1186 ATGRA
-1191 HFSHRLAVCATDAT
+1191 HFSHRLAVCAQNTE
-1205 HAQKLLRAAIDGKR
+1205 HARKLLLAAAEGKR
-1219 AAGLERGKAESQ
+1219 AAGLERRKVENQ
-1231 VPGKLAFL
+1231 LPGKLAFL

-1264 LERCHE
+1264 MERCHE
-1270 ILMDQLEIPLLDVL
+1270 ILLDQLEIPLLDVL
-1284 YPTDKKTSPLDET
+1284 YPADGQVSPLDET
-1297 AYTQPALFAVEYA
+1297 AYTQPALFAIEYA
-1310 LYELWKSWGIQP
+1310 LYELWKSWGVHP

-1355 RLMQE
+1355 RLMQQ

-1375 RVAHAILNSG
+1375 RVAHAIASSG
-1385 RTDVSIAAVNDPN
+1385 RSDVSIAAVNDPN

-1405 DEAVDVVTTALQADD
+1405 DEAIDIVTTALQADE
-1420 VRAKRLIVSH
+1420 VRAKRLVVSH

-1444 EDVCREVRFSDP
+1444 EEICREVRFADP
-1456 MIPIISNVYG
+1456 TIPIVSNVYG
-1466 RAVSTEIATPEYW
+1466 RVVSTEIATPEYW

-1497 KQHVNIFLE
+1497 KQHVNKFLE

-1524 GYVWIP
+1524 GYVWVP

-1544 SLADLYVRGIAID
+1544 SLADLYVRGVDID

-1570 AIPHYPFQRKRFWID
+1570 AIPHYPFQRKRFWLD
-1585 TPPLDDADVNDMV
+1585 THTVDEGDPQPSNAT
-1598 AAPAGSIQ
+1598 AGKAQPSR
-1606 EKRHSTDLREGLYE
+1606 KAVDLRDGLYE
-1620 LEWQPRSRL
+1620 LQWQPRSRL
-1629 DQTLPSVSHA
+1629 DQHLPPLAHA
-1639 DLMDPNEIAAEVTS
+1639 DLGEPHAIGNAAAM
-1653 AESRLSA
+1653 AEARLSE

-1675 RLCAAYARKAIADLG
+1675 RLSTAYARSALNGLGWMPQGGEAYTADSLAQS
-1690 YVLKEGSTFDLESI
+1690 L
-1704 IENAGVID
+1704 GVID
-1712 AHRRLFERLL
+1712 PHRRLFGRLL
-1722 SILAEEDILQID
+1722 EILAEEGMVQLDD
-1734 GLQYTV
+1734 GQCIV
-1740 SGKLPPAAE
+1740 AADVPPVAD

-1756 MVDRFTECQAELE
+1756 LVDRFTECSAELE
-1769 LLGRCGDQLAG
+1769 LLGRCGSQLAG
-1780 VLTGQVDPL
+1780 VLNGQVDPL
-1789 QILFPD
+1789 QLLFPD
-1795 GSSALVERLY
+1795 GSSELVERLY
-1805 QDSPFARTLNSL
+1805 QDSPFARTLNAL
-1817 VEAAVVAALERSE
+1817 VEEAVVAALARCKS
-1830 DGRAIKILE
+1830 GRAIKILE

-1844 GGTSSQIIPRLPED
+1844 GGTSSQILPRLPAD

-1881 YPFVRYDALNIEED
+1881 YPFVRYGALDIEQD
-1895 PVTQGFAE
+1895 PTTQGFAE

-1915 HATQNLAET
+1915 HATQDLTET
-1924 MQNIRRLLV
+1924 MHNIRRLLV
-1933 PDGLVVLLEGARPQR
+1933 PGGLVVLLEGARPQR

-1963 TDTALRPSNP
+1963 TDTDLRPSNP
-1973 LIAPAQWL
+1973 LIGPEQWL
-1981 ELVEQCGYQSAVAL
+1981 QLMGQCGYQSAVAL
-1995 PREDADALAASGQPA
+1995 PQESAADLAKKNQSPA
-2010 SPHVVVVAQNDGQ
+2010 PHVVVVAQNTAE
-2023 LPETSSSKSPETTS
+2023 LPDSEISSTVQKQPVGEPV
-2037 EKGTGTWLLFAD
+2037 GTWLVLAD
-2049 QNGVASAIAAKIESE
+2049 RDGVASVVASRIEAD
-2064 GGRAVMARW
+2064 GGRAVLVRW
-2073 NDEYEKIGD
+2073 NSEYEKVGE
-2082 NDFLIDPKN
+2082 NEFLIDPA
-2091 PKHYSML
+2091 
-2098 LSELSNN
+2098 N
-2105 PEYPFKG
+2105 PEHYRKFLAEFSQNESDLLQG
-2112 IAHLWSLDTA
+2112 IVHLWSLDSA
-2122 KVGQLDS
+2122 EA
-2129 DQLDAAMMLGG
+2129 DQLDAYELDRATLLGC
-2140 ESLLHLVQQGP
+2140 ESLMHLIQQGQQV
-2151 LAGWDN
+2151 GWTN
-2157 PAIWMV
+2157 PAFWIV
-2163 TRDANAVGSKREL
+2163 TRGANSVGTVRNVP
-2176 SGIAQ
+2176 GIAQ
-2181 APLWGIGRVM
+2181 SPLWGLGRVI

-2201 MVDVD
+2201 LIDVD
-2206 PGYSDEMIADVLW
+2206 PDYSHTATADVLW
-2219 AEIQDP
+2219 AELQSP
-2225 DAERQISYRDDRRFA
+2225 DSERQISYREDRRFA
-2240 ARLVPRDAH
+2240 ARLVPRRSH
-2249 QPVTR
+2249 SGVTH

-2275 QVARWMVSQGARQLM
+2275 QLAKWMVDQGARQIL

-2303 PSLAEEDHRFAERVN
+2303 PTLATDDPRFAERIN
-2318 AIQEMERCGARVL
+2318 AIQEMERSGARVL
-2331 TLAGDVGSDNV
+2331 TLAGDVGSDTT
-2342 LEGHMERAMADG
+2342 LKDLLTDARAEG
-2354 WPPICGVIHAAGV
+2354 WPPLCGVIHAAGI

-2373 IDLGVEKL
+2373 IDLSVEKL
-2381 RDILRSKVR
+2381 HKILRSKVR
-2390 GTWLLHQACV
+2390 GTWFLHQACLD
-2400 SQPLDFFVNFS
+2400 QPLDFFVNFS
-2411 SGASMLGSPLLGAYA
+2411 SGASLLGSPLLAAYA
-2426 AANAFLDAMSHWRRS
+2426 AANAFLDAIAQLRRAAGL
-2441 MQQPALTVNWGFWDE
+2441 PALTVNWGFWDE

-2463 QREMGRGFAPQGMYS
+2463 QRELGRGFAPQGMYS
-2478 FSPAQGLATLGW
+2478 FSPDQGLAALGW
-2490 LLEEDATQTAVM
+2490 LMEEGAVQTAVM

-2510 QYHPRA
+2510 QFHPRA
-2516 AKSALFANL
+2516 AQSALFANL
-2525 VQLEIGRQPI
+2525 VQLEMGRQPLH
-2535 NTSDVDDVPTLSR
+2535 TLHATDAPTLTR
-2548 AKVAETPIAE
+2548 DMVAATAE
-2558 RPRLIEEFISEQLSR
+2558 EQRPGLIEEFISEQLSR

-2578 VDELDIHQSLGN
+2578 VEELDIHQSLGN

-2615 AQLLQDPSIAQ
+2615 AQLLQDPSISQ
-2626 LAQGILDQLAG
+2626 LAQGILDQLDDAPSPVSQVAVTAEAVGAKDAG
-2637 TSASLGEVTI
+2637 PHE
-2647 NTDSSSA
+2647 
-2654 NDAESQQGLLAEQ
+2654 GLIAKQ
-2667 ALEKLDTMSDE
+2667 ALEKLDTMSDS
-2678 EVEAMLSQM
+2678 EVEAMLNQM
-2687 LDGEKGNA
+2687 LDDEKGN